1 MLMLRCQ
8 CIHFQMPFKM
18 CHIKNHNNVSQ
29 KLKKMTDIHQ
39 IEVEWD
45 KKHLNEQM
53 VQVYSC

>member
-1 MLMLRCQ
+1 
-8 CIHFQMPFKM
+8 MPFKM